1 MRDEKSF
8 LTVKKICQSLMT
20 DVPFS
25 LKRSSGLA
33 ALTLSVILSACGTA
47 PAPQDL
53 AAAPNASSGAAAG
66 DVLSA
71 QAISGTLSLTAGQTQ
86 QINIYVGGQPA
97 QPGQLRWTTSN
108 AAVATVTQAGLVRAV
123 AAGSAVVRTTLVSNP
138 NAYLDFSVTVAAAS
152 APAPAPTPTPT
163 PAPPAPP
170 ASGDT
175 AQQVLQLVNAA
186 RAQARNC
193 GAASF
198 AAAPALTLNAQL
210 GQAAQGHASDMAAQN
225 YFSHTSKDG
234 RTFVQ
239 RIQATGYAYRTI
251 GENIAAGQSTPQ
263 QVVAGWLQSEGHC
276 RNIMNPSFRELG
288 VGYARGG
295 SYSHY
300 WVQDFGAR

>member
-1 MRDEKSF
+1 MP
-8 LTVKKICQSLMT
+8 

-25 LKRSSGLA
+25 LKRSAGLA
-33 ALTLSVILSACGTA
+33 ALTLTVILSACGTTPPTATA
-47 PAPQDL
+47 PGDL
-53 AAAPNASSGAAAG
+53 AAGPGTVAGGA
-66 DVLSA
+66 VLSA
-71 QAISGTLSLTAGQTQ
+71 QATSLQFTVGQTQ
-86 QINIYVGGQPA
+86 QINISVGGQPA
-97 QPGQLRWTTSN
+97 QPGQLRWTTTN
-108 AAVATVTQAGLVRAV
+108 AAVATVSQNGLITAI
-123 AAGSAVVRTTLVSNP
+123 AAGNAVVRTTLISNP
-138 NAYLDFSVTVAAAS
+138 SAYLDFSVTVTAAAS
-152 APAPAPTPTPT
+152 APAPTPTPQ
-163 PAPPAPP
+163 PAPPV
-170 ASGDT
+170 SGTT

-193 GAASF
+193 GATSF

-210 GQAAQGHASDMAAQN
+210 AQAAQGHASDMATQN

-239 RIQATGYAYRTI
+239 RIAATGYAFRTI

-288 VGYARGG
+288 VGYATGG
-295 SYSHY
+295 SYGYY